1 MKVIHI
7 SQICKY
13 DVSSNITLT
22 NHTSLCDH
30 SLPSYPDSHTCLQ
43 LSVVVI
49 YFHSLLSSR
58 VGRACTQTR
67 CGLAC
72 CSLSGVETETNTGLV
87 SPVPPV
93 LYKDTF
99 AVCSAQIRVILL
111 GCNEILFSGEFWVYE
126 VAHLFINIIEI
137 YYLWNCCDFG
147 NSLVFEG
154 DVISSNSA
162 IVLQNKLF
170 EHL

>member
-58 VGRACTQTR
+58 KYADAVWTR
-67 CGLAC
+67 VL
-72 CSLSGVETETNTGLV
+72 LSVW
-87 SPVPPV
+87 
-93 LYKDTF
+93 
-99 AVCSAQIRVILL
+99 
-111 GCNEILFSGEFWVYE
+111 SG
-126 VAHLFINIIEI
+126 
-137 YYLWNCCDFG
+137 D
-147 NSLVFEG
+147 
-154 DVISSNSA
+154 
-162 IVLQNKLF
+162 
-170 EHL
+170 